1 MNHSSTAASPTAAFS
16 KPPSQAIPTWG
27 RDPSR
32 IGLVDRPTAQPIPT
46 GVLTD
51 LTTVSEQLQTLP
63 QYQLEQALAA
73 AADLVQAI
81 GLRLYLLPSAEYPQ
95 HCYQTGG
102 QPDEI
107 AMDDEAKPVEVHLL
121 WQQFLQSCRSAEA
134 VWNVPYLQLDFQ
146 LRTLAAA
153 FQTIDVNQLLV
164 LPLYNDLEQPTQLL
178 GCLSAFRTEAPWTTS
193 EIELLQQLS
202 REFAQT
208 IAKQRLSHRIVSI
221 NQQMQGQTLALQQ
234 SLQQQRSL
242 TQILIKIRASLELQT
257 IFHSV
262 VNELFHL
269 LQVDR
274 VMVYRFNP
282 DWSGGV
288 IAEAVGKD
296 WQPFEDIQREQ
307 EVVRNYVSTSDT
319 CAVASFP
326 DTPIADHDIHLQATQ
341 GGDFAVNRSI
351 KQVTDIYQQNFPP
364 CYLDFL
370 AGFNCRAYLTAPI
383 YLGDRLWGLLACYQN
398 ETPRQWQPL
407 EVSLVAQTAEEL
419 GVAIQ
424 QAELLAQTRSQKQEL
439 AQTLTEL
446 QTTQG
451 QLLQAEKMSSLGQLV
466 AGIAHEVNNP
476 INFVHGNLNHL
487 DNYFQEI
494 MGVLEI
500 CRQHRSTLPANL
512 QGYLETCDLDFI
524 TEDIP
529 KLIRSMQMG
538 TNRIAEIVLSL
549 RNFSRLDEAEI
560 KCVDI
565 HDGIESTLLILQH
578 QCHAAGD
585 WLGIK
590 ILKQYADLPCVEC
603 YAGQLNQVF
612 MNILSN
618 AIDALKTQDQQQA
631 PEDLVAHPSQ
641 IQIITEMGELRD
653 RPSIVI
659 RFKDN
664 GPGIPETILGQI
676 FNPFFT
682 TKPVGKGTGLGLSIS
697 YKLITE
703 KHQGT
708 LQCFSNIDQGTEF
721 RIEIPL
727 TTIL

>member
-1 MNHSSTAASPTAAFS
+1 MNYFSPAESPTVALSKPASP
-16 KPPSQAIPTWG
+16 AIPVWG
-27 RDPSR
+27 SDPTHLGITSQSTK
-32 IGLVDRPTAQPIPT
+32 PM
-46 GVLTD
+46 LTD
-51 LTTVSEQLQTLP
+51 AQTSLAAVIEQLQTLP
-63 QYQLEQALAA
+63 QHQLEQALAA
-73 AADLVQAI
+73 AADVVQAI
-81 GLRLYLLPSAEYPQ
+81 GMRLYVLADAEYPQ
-95 HCYQTGG
+95 HCYQTGV
-102 QPDEI
+102 QPDKI
-107 AMDDEAKPVEVHLL
+107 TTDYAPKLVEEHLL
-121 WQQFLQSCRSAEA
+121 WQQFLQSCRSADA
-134 VWNVPYLQLDFQ
+134 VWHITYLQLDFQ

-153 FQTIDVNQLLV
+153 FKDIDVHQLVV
-164 LPLYNDLEQPTQLL
+164 LPLYNDLEQPTQLI
-178 GCLSAFRTEAPWTTS
+178 GCLSAFRTEIPWS
-193 EIELLQQLS
+193 SGEIELLQQLS

-208 IAKQRLSHRIVSI
+208 IAKHRLTNRIVSI
-221 NQQMQGQTLALQQ
+221 NQQMQAQTQALQQ
-234 SLQQQRSL
+234 SLHQQRSL

-274 VMVYRFNP
+274 VMLYRFNP

-288 IAEAVGKD
+288 IAEAVGND

-326 DTPIADHDIHLQATQ
+326 DTPIADHDIHLQVTQ

-351 KQVTDIYQQNFPP
+351 KQVSDIYQKNFPP
-364 CYLDFL
+364 CYLEFL

-383 YLGDRLWGLLACYQN
+383 YVGDRLWGLLATYQN
-398 ETPRQWQPL
+398 DAPPQWQPL

-439 AQTLTEL
+439 TQTLAEL

-476 INFVHGNLNHL
+476 INFVHGNLTYL
-487 DNYFQEI
+487 DSYFQEI

-549 RNFSRLDEAEI
+549 RDFSRLDEAEV

-578 QCHAAGD
+578 QCQASGD
-585 WLGIK
+585 WPGVE
-590 ILKQYADLPCVEC
+590 ILKQYADLPCLEC

-618 AIDALKTQDQQQA
+618 AIDALKTRDQQCTR
-631 PEDLVAHPSQ
+631 EDLSAHPSQ

-653 RPSIVI
+653 RPSIAI
-659 RFKDN
+659 RFRDN
-664 GPGIPETILGQI
+664 GPGIPEAILSQI

-682 TKPVGKGTGLGLSIS
+682 TKPIGKGTGLGLSIS

-708 LQCFSNIDQGTEF
+708 LQCFSKIDEGTEF

-727 TTIL
+727 TTVN